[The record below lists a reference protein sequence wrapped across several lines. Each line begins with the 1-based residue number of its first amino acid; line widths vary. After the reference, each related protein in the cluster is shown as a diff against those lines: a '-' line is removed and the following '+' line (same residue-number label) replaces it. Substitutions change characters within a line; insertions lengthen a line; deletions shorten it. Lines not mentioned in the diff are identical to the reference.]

1 MISSAEVAATQPYGM
16 ECDEAA
22 QAGPEDLQQRA
33 DPPPDSCDSVP
44 SPPDDKPR
52 CDLCGCTDEGR
63 FSNNV
68 LQRFR
73 RNYNLAQGLA
83 SWLPPSSKPI
93 RCISCTEAVRT
104 VSESEQKRY
113 AEELMYQCC
122 ECRRLFKRGDPVN
135 GLSKHQRR
143 KNLMEQRCPV
153 CAAIRDGHHA
163 QLAHQ
168 KTFSFRLFLVCK
180 AKHGLPKPC

>member
-52 CDLCGCTDEGR
+52 CELCGCTEYCR

-73 RNYNLAQGLA
+73 RNYN
-83 SWLPPSSKPI
+83 
-93 RCISCTEAVRT
+93 
-104 VSESEQKRY
+104 
-113 AEELMYQCC
+113 
-122 ECRRLFKRGDPVN
+122 
-135 GLSKHQRR
+135 
-143 KNLMEQRCPV
+143 
-153 CAAIRDGHHA
+153 
-163 QLAHQ
+163 
-168 KTFSFRLFLVCK
+168 
-180 AKHGLPKPC
+180 